1 MLELETS
8 NQERQND
15 LEKKENEINAVLC
28 HQEEEQQQRTGN
40 MQQVV
45 RNDDP
50 KDFDDSDSN
59 DSGLEKTLAESTNVT
74 YADAVNTS
82 TFEVPNVI
90 PNKPKTPSRNAM
102 EMNKTPAR
110 TSLNM
115 NQTPSRD
122 VFRTPAR
129 STMDLNLRTPAR
141 STLDLGQPS
150 ESRNV
155 DLNTSMGTPNRGPAI
170 HSTPSV
176 MVGLEGLGVTNQV
189 NRMILST
196 SNPPEQSPIPRQG
209 LVSPRVTR

>member
-28 HQEEEQQQRTGN
+28 RQEEEQQRTGN
-40 MQQVV
+40 MQQQVV
-45 RNDDP
+45 RNDHP

-82 TFEVPNVI
+82 IFEVPNVI

-141 STLDLGQPS
+141 STLDLGRPS

-155 DLNTSMGTPNRGPAI
+155 DLNMSMGTPNRGPAI

>member
-1 MLELETS
+1 
-8 NQERQND
+8 
-15 LEKKENEINAVLC
+15 
-28 HQEEEQQQRTGN
+28 
-40 MQQVV
+40 
-45 RNDDP
+45 
-50 KDFDDSDSN
+50 
-59 DSGLEKTLAESTNVT
+59 
-74 YADAVNTS
+74 
-82 TFEVPNVI
+82 
-90 PNKPKTPSRNAM
+90 
-102 EMNKTPAR
+102 
-110 TSLNM
+110 M

-170 HSTPSV
+170 HSTPAV

-209 LVSPRVTR
+209 LISPSMVRTPQRSSTFNNAPAQSPMHLNAPERSGSATSQM